1 MTPLTYGINHAG
13 LSCEGLLCR
22 RVVEHV
28 EGDNT
33 IPSRPDIKDVSQ
45 LGGLLKQEKRNIMVE
60 CTSYLMTESARTFF
74 LPCVRHSL
82 ASLRCCRDRA
92 FFPFPM

>member
-1 MTPLTYGINHAG
+1 MKGNSLQLLVLFFSWVGMTPLTYGINHAG

-33 IPSRPDIKDVSQ
+33 IPS
-45 LGGLLKQEKRNIMVE
+45 
-60 CTSYLMTESARTFF
+60 
-74 LPCVRHSL
+74 
-82 ASLRCCRDRA
+82 
-92 FFPFPM
+92 